1 MISMSVYHP
10 TALINLSNTQ
20 AVTTSSVSV
29 YQPTA
34 LLSFE
39 LFSQPITTTSVLACQ
54 PMAQLK
60 PRQML
65 PFQHSGPSAHCSHH
79 LEQHSVG
86 RHALGAFTP
95 QFSLPSF
102 SESP

>member
-1 MISMSVYHP
+1 MSVYHP

-20 AVTTSSVSV
+20 AVTTSSVSVYQPTDLLILSNTQAFTTSLVSV

-54 PMAQLK
+54 PMAQLE

-65 PFQHSGPSAHCSHH
+65 PFQHAGPSAHNSHH
-79 LEQHSVG
+79 Q
-86 RHALGAFTP
+86 A
-95 QFSLPSF
+95 
-102 SESP
+102 